1 MCKTQRQVS
10 KAEDEKGEITMLES
24 YDDLL
29 RVEEACEIL
38 HIGRNSLY
46 ELLRNGELKGFRQ
59 GRIWKVPK
67 QSVELYI
74 KERAGLN

>member
-1 MCKTQRQVS
+1 
-10 KAEDEKGEITMLES
+10 MLEH

-38 HIGRNSLY
+38 HIGRNNLY
-46 ELLRNGELKGFRQ
+46 ELLRSGELKGFRQ

-67 QSVELYI
+67 QAVIVYI
-74 KERAGLN
+74 KEKAGLK

>member
-1 MCKTQRQVS
+1 
-10 KAEDEKGEITMLES
+10 MLEA

-67 QSVELYI
+67 QAVIVYI
-74 KERAGLN
+74 KEKAGLN

>member
-1 MCKTQRQVS
+1 
-10 KAEDEKGEITMLES
+10 MLET

-46 ELLRNGELKGFRQ
+46 ELLRSGALKGFRQ

-67 QSVELYI
+67 QSVVLYI
-74 KERAGLN
+74 KEKAGLN